1 MQCKIYRQRI
11 QGKNQLLNLLLM
23 AERWVP
29 SLSFFLVM
37 VVLHS
42 ADASIPAMFILGTQ
56 QLIIIRAD
64 FPFNGIDFPS
74 SQPTGRFSNGFNTVD
89 FLANLTGF
97 QISPPPFLS
106 LVNSQS
112 SMNKQFLKGVSFAS
126 GGSGLLDTTGQSL
139 GVIPLGKQI
148 QQFATVQS
156 NLTAAIGS
164 DETEKL
170 LSKSLFLISTGGNDI
185 LGHFPFNGG
194 LTKEEFIKNLSDAYD
209 NHLKARFFLLSILM
223 ITGVPPIGC
232 CPLSRLADIND
243 HCHKEMNE
251 YARDFQTILSAL
263 LQKLSSEYGGMKYSL
278 GNAYEMTMN
287 VIDDPPAFNLKDVKS
302 ACCGGGRLNALLPCL
317 KPLATVCSNRD
328 DYLFWD
334 LVHPTQHVSK
344 LAAQTLYSGP
354 PRLVSPINFSQLVED
369 N

>member
-1 MQCKIYRQRI
+1 
-11 QGKNQLLNLLLM
+11 
-23 AERWVP
+23 
-29 SLSFFLVM
+29 M

-42 ADASIPAMFILGTQ
+42 ADASIPAMFILGDSTADVGTNS
-56 QLIIIRAD
+56 LLSFSIIRAD

-106 LVNSQS
+106 LVDSQS

-126 GGSGLLDTTGQSL
+126 GGSGLLNTTGQSL
-139 GVIPLGKQI
+139 NLFELGARK
-148 QQFATVQS
+148 FAIV
-156 NLTAAIGS
+156 
-164 DETEKL
+164 
-170 LSKSLFLISTGGNDI
+170 
-185 LGHFPFNGG
+185 
-194 LTKEEFIKNLSDAYD
+194 
-209 NHLKARFFLLSILM
+209 
-223 ITGVPPIGC
+223 GVPPIGC

>member
-1 MQCKIYRQRI
+1 
-11 QGKNQLLNLLLM
+11 M

-42 ADASIPAMFILGTQ
+42 ADASIPAMFILGDSTADVGTNS
-56 QLIIIRAD
+56 LLPFSFIRAD
-64 FPFNGIDFPS
+64 FPYNGIDFPS
-74 SQPTGRFSNGFNTVD
+74 SKPTGRFSNGFNTVD

-106 LVNSQS
+106 LLNSQS

-126 GGSGLLDTTGQSL
+126 GGSGLLNTTGQFL

-209 NHLKARFFLLSILM
+209 NHLKNLFELGARKFAIV
-223 ITGVPPIGC
+223 GVPPIGC

-251 YARDFQTILSAL
+251 YARDFQTTLSAL

-302 ACCGGGRLNALLPCL
+302 ACCGGGRLNASLPCL
-317 KPLATVCSNRD
+317 KPFATVCSNRD

-354 PRLVSPINFSQLVED
+354 PRLVSPINFSQLVE
-369 N
+369 NN

>member
-1 MQCKIYRQRI
+1 
-11 QGKNQLLNLLLM
+11 
-23 AERWVP
+23 
-29 SLSFFLVM
+29 M

-42 ADASIPAMFILGTQ
+42 ADASIPAMFILGDSTADVGTNS
-56 QLIIIRAD
+56 LLPFSFIRAD

-106 LVNSQS
+106 LVDSQS

-185 LGHFPFNGG
+185 LGHFPLNGG
-194 LTKEEFIKNLSDAYD
+194 LTKEDNKIELELFFIECHSKYCPRNLILE
-209 NHLKARFFLLSILM
+209 LKLLLIWQNLFELGARKFAIV
-223 ITGVPPIGC
+223 GVPPIGC